1 MTVDSLVVV
10 CLMFWW
16 IIIALAIVLVMMNE
30 YTKHMVI
37 WYIPYTL
44 IIGLLYSWYLISLV

>member
-1 MTVDSLVVV
+1 MTIDSLVVV

-16 IIIALAIVLVMMNE
+16 IIIALAIVLVMTNE